1 MKYNKRKY
9 KSAKEL
15 RLKKTNNKKIKRNT
29 NLNKKVNENY
39 KVDKLRNIKNRKQN
53 NKKSNKSNKKEMKGG
68 NEYNIDTCLNEIKNF
83 AVSKEYQGPFTNE
96 KCFTGGA
103 DGEPCRYILGGP
115 RLCSKNTLNHK
126 NRTPGI
132 VKINEKDLQSG
143 GGTNVMDN
151 ILKLKENGFN
161 RGVSTDS
168 WYHQLDASTANS
180 YKIGLQWV
188 KVPEF
193 KYDVSTQF
201 LPFRFENY
209 KDAEEHA
216 LKNFPGLKFKITAS
230 HDQPY
235 FYDARKLDKVKR
247 KEERKKLNDN
257 YLLKIMGLGGN
268 ENPNIPTPSATVPS
282 APDPNAPEPS
292 APEPS
297 APVLNVNKQ
306 NTPVKNTPV
315 QSSTDP
321 NAHKPSATG
330 QNGGSIDSLKNIKNL
345 LSKNDLNSYLKAD
358 KMLDKLRNNYNIG
371 GNNMQTGGG
380 NIKSEYFIKGGYWN
394 KMAYYNADNKTTNK
408 LQSIENFIDNYK
420 NKNKYIK
427 KL

>member
-15 RLKKTNNKKIKRNT
+15 RQKKTNNKKIKRNT
-29 NLNKKVNENY
+29 NLNKKSNKKIDKSN
-39 KVDKLRNIKNRKQN
+39 KVDKLRNIKNK
-53 NKKSNKSNKKEMKGG
+53 KKSNKSYKKEMKGG

-83 AVSKEYQGPFTNE
+83 AISKEYQGPFTNE

-115 RLCSKNTLNHK
+115 RLSSKDTLNYK
-126 NRTPGI
+126 NRTPSS
-132 VKINEKDLQSG
+132 VKINENDLQSG
-143 GGTNVMDN
+143 GGTNVMDK
-151 ILKLKENGFN
+151 ILRLKENGFN
-161 RGVSTDS
+161 REVSTES

-188 KVPEF
+188 KVPQF

-235 FYDARKLDKVKR
+235 FYDARKLDKEKR
-247 KEERKKLNDN
+247 NKDREELYKK
-257 YLLKIMGLGGN
+257 YLSKIMGVDKN
-268 ENPNIPTPSATVPS
+268 DNKQTNSQQNDNQQNDSQQNDSQQNDPTPSAPS
-282 APDPNAPEPS
+282 LD
-292 APEPS
+292 
-297 APVLNVNKQ
+297 
-306 NTPVKNTPV
+306 NTQT
-315 QSSTDP
+315 
-321 NAHKPSATG
+321 
-330 QNGGSIDSLKNIKNL
+330 GGSLDSIKNIKKL
-345 LSKNDLNSYLKAD
+345 LSKGDLNSILNAD
-358 KMLDKLRNNYNIG
+358 KKINELRKKYHIG
-371 GNNMQTGGG
+371 GNNNIQTGGG
-380 NIKSEYFIKGGYWN
+380 NIKGEYIIKGGNWN